1 MFDRLKLS
9 LEKTH
14 RGQFAPL
21 KIVECVEAAVRSDNF
36 DDGLATEREKFL
48 SVSNTLKGGIDSYF
62 FSERAANKIPGLSK
76 SDAISEVK
84 KASVVGAGTMGGG
97 IAMCFANAGISVR
110 LHDNDE
116 DNLNR
121 GMELLGKITLARLRK
136 VV

>member
-1 MFDRLKLS
+1 MSQTPSKR
-9 LEKTH
+9 
-14 RGQFAPL
+14 
-21 KIVECVEAAVRSDNF
+21 
-36 DDGLATEREKFL
+36 
-48 SVSNTLKGGIDSYF
+48 GIDSYF

-121 GMELLGKITLARLRK
+121 GMELIRK
-136 VV
+136 NYAGTVEKGDKSRRNG